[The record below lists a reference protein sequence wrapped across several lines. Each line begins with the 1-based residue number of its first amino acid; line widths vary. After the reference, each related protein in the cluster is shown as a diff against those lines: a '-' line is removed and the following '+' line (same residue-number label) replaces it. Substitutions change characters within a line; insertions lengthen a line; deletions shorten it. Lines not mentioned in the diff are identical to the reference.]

1 MGSAILRRAGAAVGG
16 DPTPALWTGFALAPL
31 ADPAALEAACRGVA
45 APALRG
51 TLHLAPEGLNFTLW
65 GPETALQVLFEPIDA
80 TLGADAYRLRRLPAP
95 PEAPFRRLKIK
106 ARRHLIPL
114 EGYPLED
121 PGTPRRG
128 APAAWHAGL
137 DDPTIPVIDLRNDYE
152 VSVGTFPEALN
163 PRTEAFTDFPAWVAE
178 HLDPARDRTVAMF
191 CTGGIRCEKAA
202 AWMRGQ
208 GFEAVLELD
217 GGVLAYLDAIP
228 EAEQRWKGECF
239 VFDERVALTGALTP
253 GETTLCHGCRRP
265 LTPRDRQS
273 NSFEAGVSCPYCIE
287 SLTPAQRAARRERF
301 RQVSLAEARG
311 EAHLA
316 PQPKKDENP

>member
-1 MGSAILRRAGAAVGG
+1 VGG
-16 DPTPALWTGFALAPL
+16 DATPALWTGFALAPL
-31 ADPAALEAACRGVA
+31 ADPPALEAACRGAA
-45 APALRG
+45 APTLRG

-65 GPETALQVLFEPIDA
+65 GPEGALQALFEPIDA
-80 TLGADAYRLRRLPAP
+80 ALGADTYRLRRLPAP

-121 PGTPRRG
+121 PGTPQRV
-128 APAAWHAGL
+128 APEAWHAVL
-137 DDPTIPVIDLRNDYE
+137 DDPAIPVIDLRNDYE
-152 VSVGTFPEALN
+152 VAVGTFPEALN
-163 PRTEAFTDFPAWVAE
+163 PKTEAFTDFPAWVAE

-228 EAEQRWKGECF
+228 EAEQRWEGECF

-253 GETTLCHGCRRP
+253 GQTTLCHGCRRP
-265 LTPRDRQS
+265 LTPTDRQS
-273 NSFEAGVSCPYCIE
+273 NGFEAGVSCPYCIE

-316 PQPKKDENP
+316 PQPKKDESP